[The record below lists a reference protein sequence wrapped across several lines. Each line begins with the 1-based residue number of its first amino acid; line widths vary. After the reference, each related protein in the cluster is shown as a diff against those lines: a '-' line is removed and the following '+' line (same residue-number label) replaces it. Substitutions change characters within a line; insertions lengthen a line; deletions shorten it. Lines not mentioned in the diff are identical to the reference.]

1 MSSPPSVRTRI
12 APSPTGQLHIG
23 SLAIALRNFAYA
35 KGRGGQ
41 FIIRI
46 EDTDRER
53 FVPGA
58 TEETLKVLKDYGLNW
73 DEGPDIDGP
82 YGPYI
87 QSQRLERYQERA
99 QWLVDQ
105 GHAYYCICSKE
116 ELKEMR
122 DQQLKRKEI
131 PKYDRRCLKNQ
142 DEVKKKIA
150 AGNKYIIRM
159 KIPFDEN
166 HPPEPVVFNDL
177 VRGEISI
184 STDNIDDQVLL
195 KSDGFPTYHLA
206 VVVDDHDMRI
216 THIIRG
222 EEWISST
229 PKHIWLYQKFGWDQ
243 SEVMPQYAHVPVFL
257 SPTGK
262 GKMSKRHGDVS
273 ARSFLE
279 QGYLPEAMLNFL
291 MIMGWAPKDKNE
303 VMNLQRFQQEFDI
316 RDISSKAVIFDT
328 NKLNWLNGLYIRTLT
343 ADELF
348 DRLQPYKPPELSD
361 DLLKRFIPLI
371 KDRLETLSQI
381 GEFTQYFYQQPE
393 LDPKAILK
401 ESKITPQETAAYL
414 HQVETVISQISDS
427 DWSVATLETKL
438 HDLQQQL
445 GFKPRPAFM
454 TIRLAVTGRSATP
467 PLFDVLHLLGRDRCL
482 TNLSHAQK
490 ILQA

>member
-12 APSPTGQLHIG
+12 APSPTGFPHIG
-23 SLAIALRNFAYA
+23 TIFQVLFDYVWA
-35 KGRGGQ
+35 KKNHGQ
-41 FIIRI
+41 FIVRI
-46 EDTDRER
+46 EDTDRDR
-53 FVPGA
+53 FVAGA
-58 TEETLKVLKDYGLNW
+58 EQVIFDAISWFGLDP
-73 DEGPDIDGP
+73 DESPIHGGDFGP
-82 YGPYI
+82 YR
-87 QSQRLERYQERA
+87 QSERLDIYKKYVQ
-99 QWLVDQ
+99 QLLDQ
-105 GHAYYCICSKE
+105 HDAYYCFCTPE
-116 ELKEMR
+116 RLNQVRADM
-122 DQQLKRKEI
+122 QQHGL
-131 PKYDRRCLKNQ
+131 PPMYDGHCRNL
-142 DEVKKKIA
+142 DPSIA
-150 AGNKYIIRM
+150 AQKAGSESHVVRM
-159 KIPFDEN
+159 KVPQEETITFT
-166 HPPEPVVFNDL
+166 DL
-177 VRGEISI
+177 IRGQISFE
-184 STDNIDDQVLL
+184 SATIDDQVIL

-206 VVVDDHDMRI
+206 VVVDDHLMQI
-216 THIIRG
+216 THMIRG

-229 PKHIWLYQKFGWDQ
+229 PKHILLYRYFHWQPPAMIHTPLLRNTDRSKL
-243 SEVMPQYAHVPVFL
+243 A
-257 SPTGK
+257 
-262 GKMSKRHGDVS
+262 KRHGHASVS
-273 ARSFLE
+273 WYKE
-279 QGYLPEAMLNFL
+279 QGYLPEAVLNFL
-291 MIMGWAPKDKNE
+291 ATRVWNHPDGKEVFPLEELIDK
-303 VMNLQRFQQEFDI
+303 FDWSHMHI
-316 RDISSKAVIFDT
+316 QSPIADLA
-328 NKLNWLNGLYIRTLT
+328 KLDWYNGLYIRTLT